1 MNTKPNFSIFTL
13 LVLLVAVSLA
23 AVACAPSKPAP
34 TPVVIK
40 PTQIPVKPQ
49 PTIAPT
55 KPQPTV
61 APTKV
66 QPKPTATAIVAP
78 TTVPVTN
85 GLPFGQ
91 AQFMNDVS
99 ITPSTFEF
107 LSESGSDKPTTGDH
121 YLLVTFSIE
130 NTSKTADFKF
140 DPSNLVILNP
150 AGTVSTMVP
159 LKSLTNELTAQT
171 LKPGAK
177 LTGVIAYE
185 LPMTESKW
193 SLELKGTNNQNLMW
207 SNAG

>member
-40 PTQIPVKPQ
+40 PTQVPVKPQ

-55 KPQPTV
+55 KPQPTI
-61 APTKV
+61 APTL
-66 QPKPTATAIVAP
+66 PKPTATAIVAP

-140 DPSNLVILNP
+140 DPSSLVILNP

>member
-40 PTQIPVKPQ
+40 PTQVPVKPQ

-55 KPQPTV
+55 KPQPTI
-61 APTKV
+61 APTL
-66 QPKPTATAIVAP
+66 PKPTATAIVAP

-140 DPSNLVILNP
+140 DPSSLVILNP
-150 AGTVSTMVP
+150 AGTVSTMVS

>member
-40 PTQIPVKPQ
+40 PTQVPVKPQ

-55 KPQPTV
+55 KPQPTI
-61 APTKV
+61 APTL
-66 QPKPTATAIVAP
+66 PKPTATAIVAP

-150 AGTVSTMVP
+150 AGTVSTMVS

>member
-40 PTQIPVKPQ
+40 PTQVPVKPQ

-55 KPQPTV
+55 KPQPTI
-61 APTKV
+61 APTL
-66 QPKPTATAIVAP
+66 PKPTATAIVAP

-91 AQFMNDVS
+91 AQFVNDVS

-140 DPSNLVILNP
+140 DPSSLVILNP

>member
-1 MNTKPNFSIFTL
+1 MNTKRNSSTFTL

-23 AVACAPSKPAP
+23 AAACAPSKPAP

-55 KPQPTV
+55 KP
-61 APTKV
+61 
-66 QPKPTATAIVAP
+66 KPTATAIVAP

-85 GLPFGQ
+85 ALPFGQ
-91 AQFMNDVS
+91 AQFMSDVS
-99 ITPSTFEF
+99 ITPSTYEF
-107 LSESGSDKPTTGDH
+107 VNQSGSDKPTTGDH

-140 DPSNLVILNP
+140 DPSSLVILSP
-150 AGTVSTMVP
+150 AGTASTMVS

-185 LPMTESKW
+185 LPMTENKW
-193 SLELKGTNNQNLMW
+193 SLELKGTDNQNLMW

>member
-1 MNTKPNFSIFTL
+1 MNTKPKSSIFTL

-40 PTQIPVKPQ
+40 PTQVPVKPQPTTAPTKPQ

-55 KPQPTV
+55 L
-61 APTKV
+61 
-66 QPKPTATAIVAP
+66 PKPTATAIVAP

-140 DPSNLVILNP
+140 DPSSLVILNP
-150 AGTVSTMVP
+150 AGTVSTMVS

>member
-40 PTQIPVKPQ
+40 PTQVPVKPQ

-55 KPQPTV
+55 KPQPTI
-61 APTKV
+61 APTL
-66 QPKPTATAIVAP
+66 PKPTATAIVAP

-91 AQFMNDVS
+91 AQFVNDVS